1 MSRQVLKRIF
11 FAACLF
17 MAAANNCFALGEKT
31 YVTQTAVAGDLV
43 LVNASSAATLYVDM
57 ADYAGVQRAVVNL
70 QKDIEGITGKKPA
83 ITNDV
88 QSLKG
93 QAVIVGTI
101 GKSKLIDQLI
111 AAHKIDVSGIVN
123 QWDAYQLV
131 TLQNPL
137 PDVAQA
143 LVIIGANKRG
153 GVYGVYD
160 LSEQIGVSP
169 WYWWADVP
177 LKKKSSIAIQKNTLV
192 QEIPKIKYRG
202 IFLNDEA
209 PALTNWVTKN
219 YGNYNQQFYG
229 KVFELLLRLK
239 ANYLWPAMWN
249 NAFNVDD
256 EQNRFLADEV
266 GIIMGT
272 SHHEPMMRAHKE
284 WTAENGK
291 WDYQSNK
298 ARLYPFWEGG
308 VTRNKNQESM
318 ITIGMRGDGDEPMS
332 ESENISLLENVVKD
346 QRQIISKVHDKPAT
360 EVPQVWALYKEVQ
373 AYYEKGMRVPD
384 DVTLLWC
391 DDNWGNIRR
400 LPKPE
405 ERKRVGG
412 AGVYY
417 HFDYVGGPRSYR
429 WINTNSIAKVWEQMD
444 LAYHFDARQIWIVNV
459 GDLKPM
465 EYPIEFF
472 LRMAWNPEQ
481 WPKERLPEF
490 GKLWAEREFGAEHA
504 AEIAALMTGYSR
516 HNYRRKPELQ
526 DPATYSQLH
535 YEEAD
540 RVTAEIRDLRSR
552 AEVLYAKMPAEYRD
566 AFFQLVLHPVK
577 ASAIVTEMYD
587 MAGKNHL
594 YARQGRS
601 YANDYADKARALFKA
616 DADLQRQYDTELSHG
631 KWQHFMDQAHI
642 GYIHWDQPAANTM
655 PLLYDLQP
663 HNGADMGVA
672 VEDIEP
678 AWPQNAAS
686 VWPHQGNYQLARF
699 DSFGKQQRTI
709 TVFNKGT
716 KPYKFTARTSAAWI
730 ILSNPS
736 GQVVGSQDI
745 KVSIDWNKLPKG
757 KAEGTIDIKG
767 TGWGGASIKV
777 AALNVA
783 PLPQDFKGFVESDGN
798 VTIEAEHYSNTRNA
812 GSFSW
817 QKIPEHGR
825 NLSSMAVFPR
835 NDRHFTDLTQA
846 PYLEYTTYLHSTGD
860 VSIDTIFAPT
870 LPFAEGP
877 GLRFAIAIDD
887 EKPQVFNIVKD
898 MSLKAWEDSVRNEMR
913 KITSKHH
920 IAKAGVHRIRIYG
933 IDPGVTL
940 ERIVLNTGSLFASY
954 LGAQES
960 MKR

>member
-1 MSRQVLKRIF
+1 MNRKISRLVFAVAGF
-11 FAACLF
+11 FMLVS
-17 MAAANNCFALGEKT
+17 NSCFALGEKS
-31 YVTQTAVAGDLV
+31 YISQTRQAGDVV
-43 LVNASSAATLYVDM
+43 LVGANSTASLYVDTG
-57 ADYAGVQRAVVNL
+57 DYASVQRAVGNL
-70 QKDIEGITGKKPA
+70 QKDIESIGGKKPV
-83 ITNDV
+83 ITNDALA
-88 QSLKG
+88 LKG

-111 AAHKIDVSGIVN
+111 AAHKIDVSGIAN

-131 TLQNPL
+131 TVQNPL

-153 GVYGVYD
+153 GAYGVYD

-177 LKKKSSIAIQKNTLV
+177 LKKKSSIAIRKNTLV

-209 PALTNWVTKN
+209 PALTNWVAKN

-298 ARLYPFWEGG
+298 AKLYPFWEGG
-308 VTRNKNQESM
+308 VARNKNQESL

-332 ESENISLLENVVKD
+332 ESENISLLENIVKD
-346 QRQIISKVHDKPAT
+346 QRQIISKVYAKPAT

-405 ERKRVGG
+405 ERKRAGG

-444 LAYHFDARQIWIVNV
+444 LAYQFDARQIWIVNV

-472 LRMAWNPEQ
+472 LRMAWNPEK

-504 AEIAALMTGYSR
+504 EEIATLMTGYSR

-526 DPATYSQLH
+526 DATTYSQLH
-535 YEEAD
+535 YDEAD

-552 AEVLYAKMPAEYRD
+552 AEALYAKMPAEYKD

-577 ASAIVTEMYD
+577 ASAIVTEMYN
-587 MAGKNHL
+587 MVGKNRL

-601 YANDYADKARALFKA
+601 NANDYAAQARALFKA
-616 DADLQRQYDTELSHG
+616 DADLQRQYDTELSGG
-631 KWQHFMDQAHI
+631 KWQHFMDQTHI

-699 DSFGKQQRTI
+699 DPFGKQQRTI

-716 KPYKFTARTSAAWI
+716 KPFKYTAKASAPWI
-730 ILSNPS
+730 VLSDSS
-736 GQVVGSQDI
+736 GQVVGSQTI
-745 KVSIDWNKLPKG
+745 KVSIDWSKLPMG
-757 KAEGTIDIKG
+757 KVEGMVDIKG
-767 TGWGGASIKV
+767 TGWGSANIKV
-777 AALNVA
+777 SALNVA

-798 VTIEAEHYSNTRNA
+798 VTIEAEHYSNSRNA
-812 GSFSW
+812 GQFSW

-825 NLSSMAVFPR
+825 HLSSMAVFPR
-835 NDRHFTDLTQA
+835 SDRHFTDLSQA
-846 PYLEYTTYLHSTGD
+846 PYLEYTAYLYSTGD
-860 VSIDTIFAPT
+860 VSIDSIFAPS

-877 GLRFAIAIDD
+877 GLRFAIAVDD

-898 MSLKAWEDSVRNEMR
+898 MSLKAWEESVKDEMR
-913 KITSKHH
+913 KITSRHH
-920 IAKAGVHRIRIYG
+920 IAKAGLHRIRLYSLDAG
-933 IDPGVTL
+933 LTL
-940 ERIVLNTGSLFASY
+940 ERIVMNTGGLFASY
-954 LGAQES
+954 LGPKES
-960 MKR
+960 TRK

>member
-1 MSRQVLKRIF
+1 MNRKMSRLV
-11 FAACLF
+11 FAA
-17 MAAANNCFALGEKT
+17 AAFFILASNSCFALGEKS
-31 YVTQTAVAGDLV
+31 YINPTAQAGDLV
-43 LVNASSAATLYVDM
+43 LVDANSAASLYVDKGDF
-57 ADYAGVQRAVVNL
+57 ASVQRAVGNL
-70 QKDIEGITGKKPA
+70 QKDIESISGKKPV
-83 ITNDV
+83 ITNDALA
-88 QSLKG
+88 LKG

-101 GKSKLIDQLI
+101 GQSKLVDQLI
-111 AAHKIDVSGIVN
+111 AAHKIDVSGILN

-131 TLQNPL
+131 TVQNPL

-143 LVIIGANKRG
+143 LVIIGSNKRG

-209 PALTNWVTKN
+209 PALTNWVAKN

-298 ARLYPFWEGG
+298 AKLYPFWEGG
-308 VTRNKNQESM
+308 VTRNKNQESL
-318 ITIGMRGDGDEPMS
+318 ITVGMRGDGDEPMS
-332 ESENISLLENVVKD
+332 ESENISLLENIVKD
-346 QRQIISKVHDKPAT
+346 QRQIISKVHAKPAA

-405 ERKRVGG
+405 ERKRTGG

-444 LAYHFDARQIWIVNV
+444 LAYNFDARQVWIVNV

-472 LRMAWNPEQ
+472 LRMAWNPEK

-526 DPATYSQLH
+526 DATTYSQLH
-535 YEEAD
+535 YDEAD
-540 RVTAEIRDLRSR
+540 RVTAEIKDLRSK
-552 AEVLYAKMPAEYRD
+552 AEALYAKMPADYKD

-577 ASAIVTEMYD
+577 ASAIVTEMYN
-587 MAGKNHL
+587 MVGKNRL
-594 YARQGRS
+594 YARQGRAN
-601 YANDYADKARALFKA
+601 ANDYAEQARALFKA
-616 DADLQRQYDTELSHG
+616 DADLQRQYDTELSRG
-631 KWQHFMDQAHI
+631 KWQHFMDQTHI

-663 HNGADMGVA
+663 HDGADMGVA

-699 DSFGKQQRTI
+699 DPFGKQQRTI
-709 TVFNKGT
+709 TVFNRGT
-716 KPYKFTARTSAAWI
+716 KAFKFTAKASAPWI
-730 ILSNPS
+730 SLSDTS
-736 GQVVGSQDI
+736 GQVVGSQGI
-745 KVSIDWNKLPKG
+745 KVSIDWSKLPTG
-757 KAEGTIDIKG
+757 KAEGVIDIKG

-777 AALNVA
+777 SALNVA
-783 PLPQDFKGFVESDGN
+783 PLPEDFKGFVESDGN
-798 VTIEAEHYSNTRNA
+798 VTIEAEHYSNSKNV
-812 GSFSW
+812 GQFSW

-846 PYLEYTTYLHSTGD
+846 PYLDYTAYLYSTSD

-877 GLRFAIAIDD
+877 GLRFAIAVDD

-898 MSLKAWEDSVRNEMR
+898 MSLKAWEESVKDEMR
-913 KITSKHH
+913 KISSRHH
-920 IAKAGVHRIRIYG
+920 IAKAGAHRIRIYSM
-933 IDPGVTL
+933 DAGVTL
-940 ERIVLNTGSLFASY
+940 ERIVVNTGGLFASY
-954 LGAQES
+954 LGPQES
-960 MKR
+960 VRK